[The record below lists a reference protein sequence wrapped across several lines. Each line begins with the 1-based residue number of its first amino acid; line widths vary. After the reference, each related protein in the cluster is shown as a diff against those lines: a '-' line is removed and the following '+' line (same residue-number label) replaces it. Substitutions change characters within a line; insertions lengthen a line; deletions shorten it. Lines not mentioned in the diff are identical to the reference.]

1 MVFHTLHTFLRIFLA
16 AASLMVALLFSVSGT
31 VAEEIRTSP
40 NAVVE
45 LFTSQG
51 CASCPPADALLAE
64 LSARRNVVALA
75 YHVDYWDYIGWADT
89 FAEPAYSD
97 LQRAYADSWGKNRI
111 YTPQLVINGTRDIVG
126 SRRAEV
132 EDALSQAQLPLEVGL
147 IYADGVLAVR
157 IGGNDDYAESSIW
170 LVTYRSEAD
179 VIISRGE
186 NRGHTIKYVQIVTSR
201 QVLGMWE
208 PKAGA
213 ELRLPLSDVLS
224 GDSDGVAI
232 VVQQQK
238 EGLPGAII
246 GAALFKM

>member
-1 MVFHTLHTFLRIFLA
+1 MIFCSLKSISRAILVAA
-16 AASLMVALLFSVSGT
+16 AASPLAWWAVGGSIG
-31 VAEEIRTSP
+31 EEIRTSP

-51 CASCPPADALLAE
+51 CASCPPADELLGE

-89 FAEPAYSD
+89 FADPAYSD
-97 LQRAYADSWGKNRI
+97 LQRSYASSWGKSRI
-111 YTPQLVINGTRDIVG
+111 YTPQLIINGTRGLVG
-126 SRRAEV
+126 SRRAEI
-132 EDALSQAQLPLEVGL
+132 EEALSEAELPLEVGL

-157 IGGNDDYAESSIW
+157 IGGNEDYPESSIW

-179 VIISRGE
+179 VDISRGE
-186 NRGHTIKYVQIVTSR
+186 NRGHSITYVQIVTSR

-208 PKAGA
+208 PKQGA
-213 ELRLPLSDVLS
+213 ALRLPLSDVLS
-224 GDSDGVAI
+224 GESDGVAI

-238 EGLPGAII
+238 DGLPGPII
-246 GAALFKM
+246 GAALFEM

>member
-1 MVFHTLHTFLRIFLA
+1 MRLFLIAVLLVPA
-16 AASLMVALLFSVSGT
+16 APLPFSSAL
-31 VAEEIRTSP
+31 AEEIRTSP

-51 CASCPPADALLAE
+51 CASCPPADALLVE

-89 FAEPAYSD
+89 FAKPAYSD
-97 LQRAYADSWGKNRI
+97 LQRAYAGSWGKNRI
-111 YTPQLVINGTRDIVG
+111 YTPQLIINGSVDVVG

-132 EDALSQAQLPLEVGL
+132 EEALSEAALPLEIGL
-147 IYADGVLAVR
+147 IYADGVLEVR
-157 IGGNDDYAESSIW
+157 IGGNENYPESSIW
-170 LVTYRSEAD
+170 LITYRSEAD
-179 VIISRGE
+179 VEISRGE
-186 NRGHTIKYVQIVTSR
+186 NRGHMITYVQIVTSR

-224 GDSDGVAI
+224 GESDGVAI

-238 EGLPGAII
+238 QGFPGPII
-246 GAALFKM
+246 GAALFEM

>member
-1 MVFHTLHTFLRIFLA
+1 MVFRTLQIFLA
-16 AASLMVALLFSVSGT
+16 TVGLLTALLGAVSGP

-51 CASCPPADALLAE
+51 CASCPPADALLSE

-89 FAEPAYSD
+89 FAKSAYSD
-97 LQRAYADSWGKNRI
+97 LQRAYAQSWGKNRI

-132 EDALSQAQLPLEVGL
+132 EEALSEAHLPLEVGL

-157 IGGNDDYAESSIW
+157 IGGNEDYPESSIW
-170 LVTYRSEAD
+170 LITYRAEAD
-179 VIISRGE
+179 VDIARGE
-186 NRGHTIKYVQIVTSR
+186 NRGHSIKYVQIVTSR

-224 GDSDGVAI
+224 GDSEGVAI
-232 VVQQQK
+232 VVQQANQ
-238 EGLPGAII
+238 GLPGVII
-246 GAALFKM
+246 GAALFEM